1 MALRIAVV
9 IATHNRDQY
18 LMKALDGLSS
28 QTLPAAEYEVLV
40 IDNASTDAT
49 RERVL
54 ARAKVA
60 INIQYIYEP
69 TLGASAARNT
79 GWRAARSPYVAFLD
93 DDAIPD
99 RDWLERIIR
108 AFEEVTPH
116 PACVGGR
123 VEPIYEVPPPDW
135 IEGLLLDYLTVIDHS
150 PVPVFL
156 VDIIQRQKLAS
167 ANMAVER
174 HALEQV
180 GGLNTRLD
188 RVGTRL
194 LSGGDVLVQLQ
205 LEKLG
210 MPVYY
215 DPAIHVRHHVSAK
228 RLTREWMADRAYWG
242 GVSDALLS
250 FFQRGG
256 NLWWAARTLSW
267 GVRSVA
273 GSPRL
278 AAPGLHK
285 DNPVAECAAWHRLG
299 FVVGGARAIRLSLL
313 RD

>member
-28 QTLPAAEYEVLV
+28 QTLPAAEYEVIV

-60 INIQYIYEP
+60 TNIQYIYEP

-116 PACVGGR
+116 PACV
-123 VEPIYEVPPPDW
+123 
-135 IEGLLLDYLTVIDHS
+135 
-150 PVPVFL
+150 
-156 VDIIQRQKLAS
+156 
-167 ANMAVER
+167 
-174 HALEQV
+174 
-180 GGLNTRLD
+180 
-188 RVGTRL
+188 
-194 LSGGDVLVQLQ
+194 
-205 LEKLG
+205 
-210 MPVYY
+210 
-215 DPAIHVRHHVSAK
+215 
-228 RLTREWMADRAYWG
+228 
-242 GVSDALLS
+242 
-250 FFQRGG
+250 
-256 NLWWAARTLSW
+256 
-267 GVRSVA
+267 
-273 GSPRL
+273 
-278 AAPGLHK
+278 
-285 DNPVAECAAWHRLG
+285 
-299 FVVGGARAIRLSLL
+299 
-313 RD
+313 